1 MALTLRNISL
11 LKPKTSRYVIWDGGL
26 SGFGLRVTPNGERTY
41 VLKYRTE
48 DGRQRWYTIGRHGSP
63 WTPELARKEVQRLLG
78 TIAAGEDP
86 VATKLEN
93 RATMTVGMLAERY
106 LVDHAED
113 KKKLSSIR
121 MDRINLA
128 NHILPALGRRSL
140 NEINRTDIARL

>member
-11 LKPKTSRYVIWDGGL
+11 LKPNTSRYVVWDSGL
-26 SGFGLRVTPNGERTY
+26 SGFGLRVTPSGKRTY
-41 VLKYRTE
+41 VLKYRTK

-63 WTPELARKEVQRLLG
+63 WTPELARKEAQRLLG

-106 LVDHAED
+106 LCRSCRRQKETLQHPHGPDQSCQTYPAARWED
-113 KKKLSSIR
+113 VR
-121 MDRINLA
+121 
-128 NHILPALGRRSL
+128 
-140 NEINRTDIARL
+140 